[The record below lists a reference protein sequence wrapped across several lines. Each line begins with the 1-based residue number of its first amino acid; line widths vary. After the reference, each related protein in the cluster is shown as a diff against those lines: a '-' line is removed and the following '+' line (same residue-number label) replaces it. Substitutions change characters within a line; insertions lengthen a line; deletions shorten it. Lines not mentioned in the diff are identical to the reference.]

1 MSDTPGDPEAS
12 GYAEE
17 ERRAAEE
24 LAAAHYEE
32 LKRIARAQ
40 RRRSRADPT
49 LRTTD
54 ILHESYIRLARSSG
68 WSDERHFLRSAAIAM
83 RHVLTDYARARL
95 ADKRGGGAVHVPV
108 DEIESLIP
116 EMAETPE
123 QVVAIGDLMRTLREL
138 DPRLELV
145 VDCRFF
151 AGFTEEE
158 TAEIIGVT
166 ARTVRRDWVR
176 ARAWLAA
183 EIGG

>member
-1 MSDTPGDPEAS
+1 MSNQACDPGS
-12 GYAEE
+12 CGYANE
-17 ERRAAEE
+17 ERRVADE
-24 LAAAHYEE
+24 LAAAHYDE

-40 RRRSRADPT
+40 RRRSRGDPT

-95 ADKRGGGAVHVPV
+95 ADKRGGGAAHVPI

-123 QVVAIGDLMRTLREL
+123 QVVAIGDLMRALRDL
-138 DPRLELV
+138 DPRLEQV

-166 ARTVRRDWVR
+166 SRTVRRDWVR

-183 EIGG
+183 EIGI